1 MTYLDSS
8 VADVFTHYWL
18 FISILAIFRREKA
31 VKVGPKVLTLGPSLF
46 HKYSNP
52 SKNFQIGF
60 LFARVLPLMRILAIL
75 EYIGEVRTDP
85 KTSLK
90 GLFRG
95 C

>member
-52 SKNFQIGF
+52 SNVFQTVI
-60 LFARVLPLMRILAIL
+60 LLARELPLVKISAIW
-75 EYIGEVRTDP
+75 ESKGP
-85 KTSLK
+85 KTSQK
-90 GLFRG
+90 GLFRVW
-95 C
+95 